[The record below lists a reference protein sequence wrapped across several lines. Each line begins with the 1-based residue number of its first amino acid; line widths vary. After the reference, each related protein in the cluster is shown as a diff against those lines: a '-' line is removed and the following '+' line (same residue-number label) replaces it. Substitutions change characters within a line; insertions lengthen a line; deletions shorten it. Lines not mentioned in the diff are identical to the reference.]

1 MKAGICSII
10 WKENLD
16 IFEVINT
23 AARVGAA
30 GIEVWGQAPH
40 IADADDLDHVARIR
54 EAIEVAGLQAPQ
66 FGSYARAGADG
77 FVEMLTRDL
86 KVTGGL
92 CAPACRIW
100 PGVADSED
108 TGADGWARV
117 VADLKEACRIA
128 ADMGLL
134 ITLERHGGTVTN
146 TLWGCRRIIDEVD
159 DPALWINYQIGTR
172 IDEETL
178 AEEVRSLAPY
188 ILNVHA
194 TNHTFTDGQRV
205 WMRLADG
212 DVDWAGLIA
221 ELQANG
227 VDDAVVEVEFAR
239 RGTGEISLEETETEL
254 AADIEFL
261 KQCMSS

>member
-1 MKAGICSII
+1 MRAGICSII
-10 WKENLD
+10 WKDKLD
-16 IFEVINT
+16 IFEIIST
-23 AARVGAA
+23 AARVGAT

-40 IADADDLDHVARIR
+40 IPDATDLGHVARIR
-54 EAIEVAGLQAPQ
+54 EAMQVEGLEAPQ
-66 FGSYARAGADG
+66 FGSYARAATDG

-86 KVTGGL
+86 EVTVGL

-100 PGVADSED
+100 PGIADSED
-108 TGADGWARV
+108 TSAECWARV
-117 VADLKEACRIA
+117 TADLREACRLA

-159 DPALWINYQIGTR
+159 DPALWINYQVGTSIG
-172 IDEETL
+172 EETI
-178 AEEVRSLAPY
+178 AEEIRSLAPY

-194 TNHTFTDGQRV
+194 TNHTDVDGQRV
-205 WMRLADG
+205 WKRLAEG
-212 DVDWAGLIA
+212 DVNWASVVS

-239 RGTGEISLEETETEL
+239 RGTEEIPLEQTEAEV

-261 KQCMSS
+261 KQCMAG